1 MLQQRINFI
10 TLGVS
15 DLARSRR
22 FYEQGLGWKASQRNS
37 TEGVV
42 FFQMPGGLV
51 FALFP
56 REELAKDA
64 GISDT
69 GSGFGGFSLAHNVHE
84 QHEVAQVLQL
94 AEQAGGTILKPAQDA
109 FWGGYYG
116 YFADPDGFTWEVAW
130 NPSFGLSDK
139 GEVILPE

>member
-1 MLQQRINFI
+1 MLPQRINFI

-22 FYEQGLGWKASQRNS
+22 FYEQGLGWAPSQRNS
-37 TEGVV
+37 SDDVV

-56 REELAKDA
+56 LEELAKDA
-64 GISDT
+64 GIPNN
-69 GSGFGGFSLAHNVHE
+69 GSGFRGFSLAHNVHE
-84 QHEVAQVLQL
+84 QHEVAQVLEL

-116 YFADPDGFTWEVAW
+116 YFADPDGFVWEVAW
-130 NPSFGLSDK
+130 NPGFGLTPE
-139 GEVILPE
+139 GGVILPE